1 MEQQMNPVIHSFVE
15 AYRKKWEDYARI
27 AESVRARVKTLLD
40 AGGIMAIVT
49 SRAKD
54 PDRLAAKLRRMDGER
69 KTPFATQEE
78 IFESIHDLVGVRI
91 ALYFPAD
98 GARVRNLLRSHFNM
112 RQDSKVFPPP
122 VPGFEELVARGRT
135 AHERK
140 IYPGYNS
147 RRFDGYHAVHHYMQ
161 QESSDNG
168 KTPNPLIEVQVA
180 SVLMH
185 AWSEVE
191 HDLAYKKMTGDVSR
205 EEYECLDEINGLVI
219 AGEIALDRLRRMSRQ
234 RTRIQ
239 QELDSPFALKNYLI
253 QWLEEKS
260 ENLDLPVEDED
271 MANVKQLF
279 EMYREADVLSPV
291 ELELRL
297 RRLGKDIPVSITPLV
312 RQLMDQFTDENRK
325 KAKQVTVENIRQ
337 YLEADETFYTSTR
350 IGTYLTKWNILED
363 TIRKAVRTLGYKCA
377 NSAMS
382 WKLVVEEKVLP
393 PDITQTYYEL
403 RLQRNIIVHT
413 NRLPREEKF
422 LQLLQEMDGLTEK
435 IKKEYGVK

>member
-1 MEQQMNPVIHSFVE
+1 
-15 AYRKKWEDYARI
+15 
-27 AESVRARVKTLLD
+27 
-40 AGGIMAIVT
+40 
-49 SRAKD
+49 
-54 PDRLAAKLRRMDGER
+54 
-69 KTPFATQEE
+69 
-78 IFESIHDLVGVRI
+78 
-91 ALYFPAD
+91 
-98 GARVRNLLRSHFNM
+98 
-112 RQDSKVFPPP
+112 
-122 VPGFEELVARGRT
+122 
-135 AHERK
+135 
-140 IYPGYNS
+140 
-147 RRFDGYHAVHHYMQ
+147 
-161 QESSDNG
+161 
-168 KTPNPLIEVQVA
+168 
-180 SVLMH
+180 
-185 AWSEVE
+185 
-191 HDLAYKKMTGDVSR
+191 
-205 EEYECLDEINGLVI
+205 
-219 AGEIALDRLRRMSRQ
+219 
-234 RTRIQ
+234 
-239 QELDSPFALKNYLI
+239 
-253 QWLEEKS
+253 
-260 ENLDLPVEDED
+260 
-271 MANVKQLF
+271 
-279 EMYREADVLSPV
+279 MYREADVLSPV